1 MQVDNMDDHDR
12 IIARS
17 LTAEDIEVQPDE
29 GKLAELLL
37 LVANELAGDRFAGA
51 TKVNKVLFFAEFA
64 HVRQTGRPITGVP
77 YQKLVNGPAPR
88 RLVPVRDRLIASGDA
103 VLETEAVLGRT
114 QHRLRA
120 LRAADVSRFSDT
132 ELAAVRDAI
141 AALYGRTGSEVSR
154 LSHEEAGWRMVG
166 DREIIPYATAY
177 LPQTQGEITPKIR
190 ARAEEIAEEYAQRG
204 AR

>member
-1 MQVDNMDDHDR
+1 MNDHDR
-12 IIARS
+12 IVAKS
-17 LTAEDIEVQPDE
+17 LGATDIDLQPDE

-37 LVANELAGDRFAGA
+37 LVAEALKEDRFAGA

-120 LRAADVSRFSDT
+120 LRKPDLSRFSGT
-132 ELAAVRDAI
+132 ELAAVRDA
-141 AALYGRTGSEVSR
+141 LELLSGRTGNEASR

-166 DREIIPYATAY
+166 EREDIPYEDVA
-177 LPQTQGEITPKIR
+177 
-190 ARAEEIAEEYAQRG
+190 
-204 AR
+204 